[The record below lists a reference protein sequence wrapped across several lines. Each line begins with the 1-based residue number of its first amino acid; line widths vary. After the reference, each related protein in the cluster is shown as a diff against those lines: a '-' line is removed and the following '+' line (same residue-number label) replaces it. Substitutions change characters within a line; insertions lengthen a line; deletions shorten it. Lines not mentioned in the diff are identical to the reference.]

1 MQFLS
6 SLPWYMFDLHNLQ
19 LITSVTIPEGEIKDS
34 KSVVITETPIPGRNF
49 QPISTGG
56 NGNRTVSFT
65 LPILKRSIAAGNVM
79 ILKQFDLLR
88 NQAQGLLGLA
98 ALKGQFS
105 PNPKVLYSWGI
116 GSVPLVWYV
125 SKCDFRHTSNMVN
138 GIGNPQLSYVEI
150 ELKLD
155 ETHPLYKAE
164 ESFRNVSAVIGE
176 VESLFAIAKA
186 KSKRNP
192 F

>member
-79 ILKQFDLLR
+79 LLKQFDLLR
-88 NQAQGLLGLA
+88 NQAQGLLGLS

-138 GIGNPQLSYVEI
+138 AIGNPQLSYVEI

>member
-34 KSVVITETPIPGRNF
+34 KSVIITETPIPGRNF

-65 LPILKRSIAAGNVM
+65 LPILKRSVAAGNVM
-79 ILKQFDLLR
+79 LLKQFDLLR

-125 SKCDFRHTSNMVN
+125 SKCDFRHTANMVN
-138 GIGNPQLSYVEI
+138 GIGNPQFSYVDI

-176 VESLFAIAKA
+176 VESLFAVAKA